1 MFKIFIKKLNILKFK
16 YLCNVKYSIF
26 ALVLTVFLLWL
37 TLRINETFEAIF
49 AYVSILTVGI
59 FHGSN
64 DISLIRYIK
73 RGSTTNIIKYLVFYV
88 LLVLFTCLIFIKFPL
103 VALIVF
109 VAFSCY
115 HFGEQHFH
123 AQLLLQ
129 TIKSQ
134 ILYVAYGI
142 LIFGLLF
149 YFNQDDTS
157 QVIYELTQV
166 NLSEVTY
173 QAFLI
178 LGIVLTAVFGFL
190 NRKNFKVEVE
200 FFKEIFLLVLFALL
214 FKLASLLWAF
224 AIYFIVWHSMPS
236 LRDQI
241 ESLHG
246 QINSRTIIKYIKSSL
261 IYWLISVI
269 GLVIVYYISQGLEL
283 QFITLFFAFLAAIT
297 IPHVIVMFFLNK
309 K

>member
-1 MFKIFIKKLNILKFK
+1 M
-16 YLCNVKYSIF
+16 KYSIF